1 MHITQ
6 FRWKFRGER
15 RFSAEGWNT
24 LVRFCAP
31 RSKDRPRSSESRGA
45 LGRAPHLSG
54 LLPGRFPGAIAYE
67 SARGSAH
74 RRRFRTAMF
83 AVAPPVQ
90 RDWCFRG
97 C

>member
-15 RFSAEGWNT
+15 RFSAEGWNS

-31 RSKDRPRSSESRGA
+31 ASKDRLRLSEGRGA
-45 LGRAPHLSG
+45 LGRAPVLPG
-54 LLPGRFPGAIAYE
+54 VLPGRFPGAIAYE

-74 RRRFRTAMF
+74 RRRFRAAMI
-83 AVAPPVQ
+83 AAASPVQ